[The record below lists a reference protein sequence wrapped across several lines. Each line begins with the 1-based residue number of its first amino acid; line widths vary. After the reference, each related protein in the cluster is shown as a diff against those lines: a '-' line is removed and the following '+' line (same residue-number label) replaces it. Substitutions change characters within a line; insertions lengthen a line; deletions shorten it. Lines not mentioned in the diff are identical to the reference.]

1 MAQRLSQCLYLSR
14 AGSFANMHTG
24 NMSKLGISLAGG
36 NFAGSWQYL
45 APILAALLGV
55 MFSELV
61 RHRFSGIAFGSWQ
74 KNMLAFEILVLVG
87 AAFIASGWHDMLIA
101 CVFSFVTEAQL
112 SVFGKW
118 EGKCYS
124 TTICTGNLRNLGQY
138 LYPAIAVHDRESL
151 RTAGLYFVMVFSFA
165 LGAVLGIWACAPLGT
180 FGHFPPPW
188 ALGRCWVPS
197 CRKNTP
203 GPDLLNTQTALCH
216 MAGRRFCMVNLV
228 WADIKIL
235 CVFKNSIEKQPGY
248 GIMALASRFRAL
260 IG

>member
-1 MAQRLSQCLYLSR
+1 MEQVEQTAKRYKTISESTAFMVMLTLLSGYLNAYTYATR
-14 AGSFANMHTG
+14 GGIFANMHTG

-36 NFAGSWQYL
+36 NFAGCWQYL

-118 EGKCYS
+118 EGKGHS

-138 LYPAIAVHDRESL
+138 LYPAIAVHLGFVLLLGSILREEH
-151 RTAGLYFVMVFSFA
+151 T
-165 LGAVLGIWACAPLGT
+165 
-180 FGHFPPPW
+180 
-188 ALGRCWVPS
+188 
-197 CRKNTP
+197 
-203 GPDLLNTQTALCH
+203 
-216 MAGRRFCMVNLV
+216 
-228 WADIKIL
+228 
-235 CVFKNSIEKQPGY
+235 
-248 GIMALASRFRAL
+248 RA
-260 IG
+260 

>member
-1 MAQRLSQCLYLSR
+1 MEQVEQTAKRYKTISESTAFMVMLTLLSGYLNAYTYATR
-14 AGSFANMHTG
+14 GGIFANMHTG

-36 NFAGSWQYL
+36 NFAGCWQYL
-45 APILAALLGV
+45 APILAAILGV

-118 EGKCYS
+118 EGKGHS

-151 RTAGLYFVMVFSFA
+151 RTAGLYFGDGLFLCTGGFA
-165 LGAVLGIWACAPLGT
+165 GHLGLRAVGYLRVDPRCPGLCAAAGFHP
-180 FGHFPPPW
+180 
-188 ALGRCWVPS
+188 
-197 CRKNTP
+197 
-203 GPDLLNTQTALCH
+203 
-216 MAGRRFCMVNLV
+216 AGRTH
-228 WADIKIL
+228 
-235 CVFKNSIEKQPGY
+235 PG
-248 GIMALASRFRAL
+248 L
-260 IG
+260 IC

>member
-1 MAQRLSQCLYLSR
+1 MEQVEQTAKRYKTISESTAFMVMLTLLSGYLNAYTYATR
-14 AGSFANMHTG
+14 GGIFANMHTG

-118 EGKCYS
+118 EGKGHS
-124 TTICTGNLRNLGQY
+124 TTICTGNLRSGTERLYLWGKTGERDHGHRAAQY
-138 LYPAIAVHDRESL
+138 YGIIVFFIAG
-151 RTAGLYFVMVFSFA
+151 AA
-165 LGAVLGIWACAPLGT
+165 LGAWCSGRWGQRAVLGACVLLLAAFLLMFQRKPLAGT
-180 FGHFPPPW
+180 GK
-188 ALGRCWVPS
+188 GV
-197 CRKNTP
+197 
-203 GPDLLNTQTALCH
+203 
-216 MAGRRFCMVNLV
+216 
-228 WADIKIL
+228 
-235 CVFKNSIEKQPGY
+235 
-248 GIMALASRFRAL
+248 
-260 IG
+260 

>member
-1 MAQRLSQCLYLSR
+1 MEQVEQTAKRYKTISESTAFMVMLTLLSGYLNAYTYATR
-14 AGSFANMHTG
+14 GGIFANMHTG

-36 NFAGSWQYL
+36 NFAGCWQYL

-118 EGKCYS
+118 EGKGHS

-165 LGAVLGIWACAPLGT
+165 LGAVLGIWACALLGT
-180 FGHFPPPW
+180 FGSIPA
-188 ALGRCWVPS
+188 ALGFV
-197 CRKNTP
+197 
-203 GPDLLNTQTALCH
+203 LLL
-216 MAGRRFCMVNLV
+216 GS
-228 WADIKIL
+228 IL
-235 CVFKNSIEKQPGY
+235 REEHTRS
-248 GIMALASRFRAL
+248 
-260 IG
+260 

>member
-1 MAQRLSQCLYLSR
+1 MEQVEQTAKRYKTISESTAFMVMLTLLSGYLNAYTYATR
-14 AGSFANMHTG
+14 GGIFANMHTG

-118 EGKCYS
+118 EGKGHS

-165 LGAVLGIWACAPLGT
+165 LGEEGLRQ
-180 FGHFPPPW
+180 
-188 ALGRCWVPS
+188 LGRVS
-197 CRKNTP
+197 ERFLTTQLDRGFRTLDFYKNLAFPIP
-203 GPDLLNTQTALCH
+203 GLSPA
-216 MAGRRFCMVNLV
+216 AGGNDQQENRSV
-228 WADIKIL
+228 
-235 CVFKNSIEKQPGY
+235 
-248 GIMALASRFRAL
+248 
-260 IG
+260 